1 MKRKTVSKTKTM
13 LTHRGQVRVDL
24 ENDKSGVMTAGTIES
39 LLKEMRFSGIDVT
52 NKSLPDGQQWGMLK
66 Y

>member
-1 MKRKTVSKTKTM
+1 M